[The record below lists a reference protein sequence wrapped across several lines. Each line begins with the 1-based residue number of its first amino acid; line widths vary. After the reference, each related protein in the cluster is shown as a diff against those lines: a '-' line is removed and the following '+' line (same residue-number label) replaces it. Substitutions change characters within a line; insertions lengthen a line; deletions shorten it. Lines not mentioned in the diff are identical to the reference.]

1 MHFQNLYFMML
12 VFLFQPLFLNIFKH
26 ISEYFRRTGLIKNWI
41 WTKIQDTMCSEKLS
55 LSLKQRWRCP
65 GNFTT
70 SKASC
75 RVQQFSQKLCQGC
88 VRILSVF
95 LLFSSMQGGRVIK
108 FKHSL
113 LGNSVLSQGLYADV
127 QYFYACYYY
136 GFCMSANMCRCRAH
150 HFRNRID
157 FAVWCNSLLSKW

>member
-1 MHFQNLYFMML
+1 MIND
-12 VFLFQPLFLNIFKH
+12 FLWQPLFLNLLQNHIF
-26 ISEYFRRTGLIKNWI
+26 RVCRTGLIKNWI
-41 WTKIQDTMCSEKLS
+41 WTKIKDTMCSEKLS

-95 LLFSSMQGGRVIK
+95 LLFSSMQGGRVVK

-113 LGNSVLSQGLYADV
+113 LGDSVLSQGLYADV